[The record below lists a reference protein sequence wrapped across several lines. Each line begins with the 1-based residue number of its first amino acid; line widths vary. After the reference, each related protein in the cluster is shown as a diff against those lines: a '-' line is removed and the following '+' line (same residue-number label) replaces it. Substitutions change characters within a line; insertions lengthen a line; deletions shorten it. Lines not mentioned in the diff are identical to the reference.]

1 MTNESTT
8 QSPGFALPRRP
19 PPTGEDRWMNDAT
32 RELAVAIATLRDA
45 DEALRFLRD
54 LCTVNEL
61 REFAARWEV
70 ARLLDAGTSYHE
82 ISDRTGASSATISR
96 VNQWLRYGRDG
107 YRLVL
112 DRPGAHEATAPMTAV
127 DALRLAVPNKG
138 RLEAP
143 AVELLRGAGL
153 EFELSERRL
162 SAGVRNADVE
172 LLFVRTEDVAEY
184 VADGL
189 VELGLTGAD
198 LVAERGGAL
207 HTILPLGF
215 GACSLVLA
223 VPRDAAADIGRRSR
237 RLPHRDLVPARDR
250 GASWPMPASRPRWS
264 RSAARS
270 RSRRSS
276 AWPTR
281 SSTSWR
287 RAARC
292 ASTGCGRSPRSSPR
306 RRCWWRGTG
315 PPRRDERVSRPL
327 VDMLRSVLDA
337 RGREYMMMNAPA
349 EALDR
354 IRALIPGLSGPTVMP
369 LADPAF
375 IAVHSVV
382 ERSQLWRIV
391 PALKAA
397 GARDILV
404 VPIEKVV
411 R

>member
-1 MTNESTT
+1 MSSTT
-8 QSPGFALPRRP
+8 P
-19 PPTGEDRWMNDAT
+19 
-32 RELAVAIATLRDA
+32 
-45 DEALRFLRD
+45 
-54 LCTVNEL
+54 
-61 REFAARWEV
+61 
-70 ARLLDAGTSYHE
+70 
-82 ISDRTGASSATISR
+82 
-96 VNQWLRYGRDG
+96 
-107 YRLVL
+107 
-112 DRPGAHEATAPMTAV
+112 
-127 DALRLAVPNKG
+127 LRLAVPNKG

-162 SAGVRNADVE
+162 SADVRNADVE

-198 LVAERGGAL
+198 LVAEHGGAL
-207 HTILPLGF
+207 RMILPLGF

-223 VPRDAAADIGRRSR
+223 VPRDAEVTSVADLAGCRIATSFPRVTAAFLADAGVEAQVVEVRGAVEVTPQ
-237 RLPHRDLVPARDR
+237 LGVADAVVDLVASGSTLRVNGLRPIATLLASEAVLVARN
-250 GASWPMPASRPRWS
+250 
-264 RSAARS
+264 
-270 RSRRSS
+270 
-276 AWPTR
+276 
-281 SSTSWR
+281 
-287 RAARC
+287 
-292 ASTGCGRSPRSSPR
+292 
-306 RRCWWRGTG
+306 GTADT
-315 PPRRDERVSRPL
+315 DERVGGL

-349 EALDR
+349 GALER

-404 VPIEKVV
+404 VPIEKIV

>member
-1 MTNESTT
+1 MTS
-8 QSPGFALPRRP
+8 
-19 PPTGEDRWMNDAT
+19 
-32 RELAVAIATLRDA
+32 AV
-45 DEALRFLRD
+45 
-54 LCTVNEL
+54 
-61 REFAARWEV
+61 
-70 ARLLDAGTSYHE
+70 
-82 ISDRTGASSATISR
+82 
-96 VNQWLRYGRDG
+96 
-107 YRLVL
+107 
-112 DRPGAHEATAPMTAV
+112 P
-127 DALRLAVPNKG
+127 LRLAVPNKG

-143 AVELLRGAGL
+143 AIELLLSAGL

-162 SAGVRNADVE
+162 SAGVRNADIE

-198 LVAERGGAL
+198 LVAEHGGAL

-215 GACSLVLA
+215 GACALVLA
-223 VPRDAAADIGRRSR
+223 APRDAPVESVADLAGRRIATSFPRVTAAFLADAGVEAQVVEVRGAVEVTPQLGVADAVVDLVASGSTLRVNGLRPIATLLASEAVLVARNGAAD
-237 RLPHRDLVPARDR
+237 D
-250 GASWPMPASRPRWS
+250 
-264 RSAARS
+264 
-270 RSRRSS
+270 
-276 AWPTR
+276 
-281 SSTSWR
+281 
-287 RAARC
+287 
-292 ASTGCGRSPRSSPR
+292 
-306 RRCWWRGTG
+306 
-315 PPRRDERVSRPL
+315 DERVGSL
-327 VDMLRSVLDA
+327 VAMLRSVLDA

-349 EALDR
+349 EALER

>member
-1 MTNESTT
+1 MT
-8 QSPGFALPRRP
+8 
-19 PPTGEDRWMNDAT
+19 
-32 RELAVAIATLRDA
+32 
-45 DEALRFLRD
+45 
-54 LCTVNEL
+54 
-61 REFAARWEV
+61 
-70 ARLLDAGTSYHE
+70 
-82 ISDRTGASSATISR
+82 SAT
-96 VNQWLRYGRDG
+96 
-107 YRLVL
+107 
-112 DRPGAHEATAPMTAV
+112 P
-127 DALRLAVPNKG
+127 LRLAVPNKG

-143 AVELLRGAGL
+143 AVELLRSAGL

-198 LVAERGGAL
+198 LVAERGGGL
-207 HTILPLGF
+207 HSILPLGF

-223 VPRDAAADIGRRSR
+223 VPRDAPVTSVTDLSGCRIATSFPRVTEAFLADAGVKAQVVEVRGAVEVTPQ
-237 RLPHRDLVPARDR
+237 LGVADAVVDLVASGSTLRVNGLRPIATLLVSEAVLVARNGTADADDR
-250 GASWPMPASRPRWS
+250 VAG
-264 RSAARS
+264 
-270 RSRRSS
+270 
-276 AWPTR
+276 
-281 SSTSWR
+281 
-287 RAARC
+287 
-292 ASTGCGRSPRSSPR
+292 
-306 RRCWWRGTG
+306 
-315 PPRRDERVSRPL
+315 L

-349 EALDR
+349 EALER